1 MADSKVSALTAATTI
16 GGTDQLYL
24 VQSSTSKSV
33 TASIIYAN
41 IDNPTLSGNIN
52 VGDTRHE
59 LSAPGIIS
67 NVLPVTLLSV
77 GATDGELVIHP
88 GKANGQI
95 KFILTTAASGGTYY
109 INRSNIAGNSNVQF
123 DSIGDTAT
131 LMYQGDDWFMIGGT
145 ANVVAS

>member
-77 GATDGELVIHP
+77 GGTDGELVIHP